1 MTSLRET
8 VATLP
13 ASERLEYALSCWEM
27 MTGEDKPLQR
37 DIDGAVLTE
46 QQARIFAMLNRSIG
60 HAVPIERI
68 ISMLDATRPD
78 AETTAVCVRTQITFI
93 RKKLAGK
100 YRVGVRYSDGYILER
115 V

>member
-1 MTSLRET
+1 MTTLRET
-8 VATLP
+8 VMAMP
-13 ASERLEYALSCWEM
+13 ADDRLEYALSCWEM